1 MFATVP
7 TGNSKS
13 EYQNPKLHQK
23 SIPTFAKSRL
33 LVAMCWNPIATYG
46 EGKA

>member
-7 TGNSKS
+7 TRNSKS
-13 EYQNPKLHQK
+13 EYENPKLHQK
-23 SIPTFAKSRL
+23 SIPTFAKSCL
-33 LVAMCWNPIATYG
+33 LAVMCRNPIATYG